1 VDEITAIREKTDRV
15 DIKGKAILFEKT
27 LYCKVPDDM
36 TEEVAMAVLDVAGA
50 PAQAEKLVHQGDAVL
65 ILGAAGKSGLLC
77 AYEARKKVGPQG
89 LVVGLVRN
97 PQKAQKLIEM
107 EFCDKVIYADAQNP
121 LEVLEKALEA
131 NDGNEYD
138 ISINCLNTPNCEMSC
153 ILPVKDLGIVY
164 FFSMATSFTRAALG
178 AEGIAKDVT
187 MIIGNGYS
195 TGHAVKALNVLRESP
210 QLKEYFV
217 HNYVKH

>member
-1 VDEITAIREKTDRV
+1 
-15 DIKGKAILFEKT
+15 
-27 LYCKVPDDM
+27 
-36 TEEVAMAVLDVAGA
+36 MAVLDVAGA
-50 PAQAEKLVHQGDAVL
+50 PAQAEKLVNPGGC
-65 ILGAAGKSGLLC
+65 GADSWGGRKIRTLC

-97 PQKAQKLIEM
+97 PQKAQKLIQM
-107 EFCDKVIYADAQNP
+107 GLCDKVIYADAQNP
-121 LEVLEKALEA
+121 LEVLERALEA

-153 ILPVKDLGIVY
+153 ILPVKTVGRFT

-187 MIIGNGYS
+187 MMMGNGIPPVS
-195 TGHAVKALNVLRESP
+195 CPDHWMS
-210 QLKEYFV
+210 
-217 HNYVKH
+217 